1 MKLNELRPAAGS
13 RKANKRRGRGNG
25 SGHGN
30 FSGRGCK
37 GQRARAGGKYTM
49 PGFEGGQTPFW
60 KKLPKRGFFNYT
72 GKRYAWVNLE
82 TLESRFKDGDE
93 VTPALLQEQG
103 VVKQQSDGLK
113 VLGEGKLTKK
123 LTVHAHRFSA
133 SARQQIEQAGGKVV
147 VLDAGAGLGE
157 G

>member
-13 RKANKRRGRGNG
+13 RKPSKRRGRGNG

-72 GKRYAWVNLE
+72 GKRYAWINLE
-82 TLESRFKDGDE
+82 TLESRFEDGAE
-93 VTPALLQEQG
+93 VTPELLHERG
-103 VVKQQSDGLK
+103 LIKQQGDGLK

-133 SARQQIEQAGGKVV
+133 SARQQIEQAGGKAV
-147 VLDAGAGLGE
+147 VLGALSDGGE